1 MMQQAQCLTTQGSR
15 PLQSNETRLVPGS
28 RFHNKA
34 MILQPFV
41 CADPA
46 PPTHRLWVPHLS
58 QKGHH
63 ACIRLGLESQESL
76 SCTSCLP
83 WHAAGQGPFY
93 HLLTWGRCLVPG
105 EGCTSEEGLLL
116 TCPNPHPREGDTRT
130 VPPQHPSFYPGLL
143 KRPTG

>member
-15 PLQSNETRLVPGS
+15 PLQCSETRLVPGS

-63 ACIRLGLESQESL
+63 ACIRLDLESQESL

-83 WHAAGQGPFY
+83 WHACWAGPLLPPADLGTLWFLVRAAQVKKVCFSPVPIPTQEKGTQGQSL
-93 HLLTWGRCLVPG
+93 H
-105 EGCTSEEGLLL
+105 S
-116 TCPNPHPREGDTRT
+116 TRLSI
-130 VPPQHPSFYPGLL
+130 QAC
-143 KRPTG
+143 